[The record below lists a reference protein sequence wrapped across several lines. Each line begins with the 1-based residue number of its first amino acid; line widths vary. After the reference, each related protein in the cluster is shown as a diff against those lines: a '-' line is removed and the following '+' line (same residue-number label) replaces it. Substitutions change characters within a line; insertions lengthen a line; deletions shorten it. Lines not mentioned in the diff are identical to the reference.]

1 MAVWSPTS
9 LKKPIS
15 AAYASLY
22 FVQNPS
28 SKSACQSQGPH
39 GVYTRRRNQSQGSHG
54 VYTSAQEPIAGAT
67 RGIYQCASKRE
78 GGFRSQSQGP
88 HGVYAGARAR
98 GGVQEPIAG
107 VTRGIYLRDGPPPTD
122 SHGGALAA
130 GEPQRCVL

>member
-39 GVYTRRRNQSQGSHG
+39 GCAGTNRRGHTGYIPVRKQARGG
-54 VYTSAQEPIAGAT
+54 VQEPIAGAT
-67 RGIYQCASKRE
+67 RGICRCACE
-78 GGFRSQSQGP
+78 
-88 HGVYAGARAR
+88 R
-98 GGVQEPIAG
+98 GGSGTNRGGHTGYIPARWTPPHRQPRRCAG
-107 VTRGIYLRDGPPPTD
+107 GWRAA
-122 SHGGALAA
+122 ALCPGKDQTAA
-130 GEPQRCVL
+130 S